1 MIPEVFEYADHLDEE
16 QFFVEDEGAAAPRSH
31 FELLHSFSGA
41 FFLKMIH
48 QGVELYL
55 MIRCIRC
62 IRAELAGTRNQPKL
76 ALAFVEAEFSSHYW
90 HPGSERASP
99 ADVHARPRQLH
110 GLDGLLRGQAPHPLV
125 LVEPIAADGARLV
138 LLVAVAARE
147 VSGAALVDLKIGS
160 FSSR

>member
-16 QFFVEDEGAAAPRSH
+16 QFFVEDEGAGAPRSH

-76 ALAFVEAEFSSHYW
+76 ALALVEADLTLL
-90 HPGSERASP
+90 PGSEPASP
-99 ADVHARPRQLH
+99 ADAHARPRHFH

-125 LVEPIAADGARLV
+125 LVEPIAADGALLV

-160 FSSR
+160 FGSC